1 MSFNFLL
8 NSPAIFKR
16 NTINYRNGGPA
27 FLIHPKYVEDF
38 PKFNTLLFGL
48 REMRYVSAVKKICD
62 GCQIVRRRKAIF
74 VICKNNVR
82 HKQRQG

>member
-1 MSFNFLL
+1 MNIFLK
-8 NSPAIFKR
+8 STIFKQS
-16 NTINYRNGGPA
+16 TINYRNGGPT
-27 FLIHPKYVEDF
+27 FIF
-38 PKFNTLLFGL
+38 PPSQADNFRKFDTLLFGL
-48 REMRYVSAVKKICD
+48 REMRYVSAVKRICD